1 MRWRLRDAKQST
13 ETMRRLFLSAFFFAL
28 TFNVAVGQD
37 LPVVSA
43 EWLVAH
49 RAEVQVVHVG
59 STIAPYLEA
68 RISGAQHLPFSAVA
82 VSRDGFINILPVQE
96 TARAAYQAA
105 GISASRRV
113 VLYGEMNGLA
123 ASRAF
128 FALEAFGH
136 PSVSVLDGGL
146 AAWRDAGGSVE
157 SGEAPTPEPGDFQPV
172 LRPDLLVDAEYVEE
186 VRGSPQVF
194 LLDARPAAQFSG
206 AEPGD
211 PSIQRPGHIPG
222 AVNLFWQDAVQENGR
237 LRSRENLVAW
247 YAEAGFLPEK
257 RVVAYCRTGVMGS
270 HAYWVGRTLGLSPVL
285 YDPSFTHWSNQ
296 TTYPVQTIP

>member
-1 MRWRLRDAKQST
+1 MTKPMIRFFLS
-13 ETMRRLFLSAFFFAL
+13 LFLLAL
-28 TFNVAVGQD
+28 SVRGVVGQD

-43 EWLVAH
+43 EWLLAH
-49 RAEVQVVHVG
+49 RAEVQVIHVG
-59 STIAPYLEA
+59 PTNAPFLEA
-68 RISGAQHLPFSAVA
+68 RIPGTQHLPFSAVA
-82 VSRDGFINILPVQE
+82 VSRDGYVNILPVQE
-96 TARAAYQAA
+96 TARVAYQAA

-136 PSVSVLDGGL
+136 PSVSVLDGGFQ
-146 AAWRDAGGSVE
+146 AWRDAGGAVE
-157 SGEAPTPEPGDFQPV
+157 SGEAPAPEPGDFEPV

-186 VRGSPQVF
+186 VRSSPTVF

-222 AVNLFWQDAVQENGR
+222 AVNLFWQHAVQENGH
-237 LRSRENLVAW
+237 LRSRDDLVAW
-247 YAEAGFLPEK
+247 YTEAGFSPEK

-285 YDPSFTHWSNQ
+285 YDPSYTHWSNQ
-296 TTYPVQTIP
+296 TSYPVQTIP